1 MHKKMIRVHR
11 KVYQAHAL
19 RQEDCGLDE
28 LWKAQCNCPYWHGVF
43 GGIYLADI
51 RTSTYGHLVEAE
63 ARADAIMH
71 QKQPWLEW
79 QTMDFDNDGFDELL
93 IDSNVSSVY
102 VSQNEGGSIFEWDI
116 HSHSYNLMSTL
127 ARRPEAYHRVLT
139 EPATGNKADDGSVVP
154 SIHDSITVKDN
165 SVSRFL
171 VYDKYPKSSLID
183 HFLSLGTKLEDFATN
198 SYEELGDFVDQ
209 PYETSVKKK
218 GGGVVVSLRRVGV
231 VRSRDGAMPFEVQK
245 EIRLSAGQEKLQ
257 VRYQLRNQGNSPVE
271 GVFGSEWNFNLLGGR
286 HNEQAYYQVPELVL
300 DDSHLDSTGELLGVD
315 KIVLGNRYLG
325 IQLELTTSPRI
336 RLWHFPVESI
346 SNSEGGIERIYQS
359 SCLML
364 LLPIDVPAG
373 GIAEFD
379 LTWAVKPPVAAA

>member
-1 MHKKMIRVHR
+1 
-11 KVYQAHAL
+11 
-19 RQEDCGLDE
+19 
-28 LWKAQCNCPYWHGVF
+28 
-43 GGIYLADI
+43 
-51 RTSTYGHLVEAE
+51 
-63 ARADAIMH
+63 
-71 QKQPWLEW
+71 
-79 QTMDFDNDGFDELL
+79 
-93 IDSNVSSVY
+93 
-102 VSQNEGGSIFEWDI
+102 
-116 HSHSYNLMSTL
+116 
-127 ARRPEAYHRVLT
+127 
-139 EPATGNKADDGSVVP
+139 
-154 SIHDSITVKDN
+154 
-165 SVSRFL
+165 
-171 VYDKYPKSSLID
+171 
-183 HFLSLGTKLEDFATN
+183 
-198 SYEELGDFVDQ
+198 
-209 PYETSVKKK
+209 
-218 GGGVVVSLRRVGV
+218 
-231 VRSRDGAMPFEVQK
+231 MPFEVQK